1 METPAERKARL
12 VQEMTQR
19 PGTDARVRLDPGKQE
34 TSTERKKRIRSE
46 FGLRDD
52 DSEEPRY
59 EPSGLMV
66 GQIHE
71 LVGSEKTAA
80 ILGSDITSP
89 NDLYTKLELAE
100 NTTIEELRKRLGQ
113 KGVDVSPASDLFFSM
128 AQQTLAEMREDADR
142 SARKTEKADSVGP
155 GTIVSPSGQ
164 TLSVNV
170 DAAVEEL
177 SAIQSGRKGSV
188 TSVANQKRR
197 AELSR
202 IIREFGK

>member
-80 ILGSDITSP
+80 ILGSDIASP

-113 KGVDVSPASDLFFSM
+113 KGVDVSPAQDLFFQM
-128 AQQTLAEMREDADR
+128 AREALAEMREEADW
-142 SARKTEKADSVGP
+142 AAGKAAKRDSVGR
-155 GTIVSPSGQ
+155 GAVISEAAVAI
-164 TLSVNV
+164 TLNV
-170 DAAVEEL
+170 DEAVAEL